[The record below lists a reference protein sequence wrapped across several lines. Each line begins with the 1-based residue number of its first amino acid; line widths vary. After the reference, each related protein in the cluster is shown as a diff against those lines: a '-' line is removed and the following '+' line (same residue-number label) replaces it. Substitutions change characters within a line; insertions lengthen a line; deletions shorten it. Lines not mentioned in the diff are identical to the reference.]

1 MTRVRY
7 LGVIPQTGHREY
19 GFNVEGEDKSVRQII
34 LTIDDLVFSGKEL
47 KFQEAPDLCYQKMK
61 DDLENEGVVG
71 PISSPVT
78 VTSSDV
84 AKYRGSH
91 PDAKARH
98 KRQQ

>member
-34 LTIDDLVFSGKEL
+34 LTIDDLVFSEKQL

-61 DDLENEGVVG
+61 CDLESEGAIG
-71 PISSPVT
+71 PITSPVT
-78 VTSSDV
+78 VTPSDV
-84 AKYRGSH
+84 AKYRDAH